1 METKPFFCIGNFIDT
16 FRGWAMIT
24 TGRKKNGME
33 RWNAVWKNISITAGI
48 LAAASGFTL
57 LLNSFVDS
65 DSHVP
70 LLFVLAILFISRF
83 TEGYI
88 YGIVAAIAAVIEV
101 NYIFTYPYFE
111 FNFTITGYPLTFVAM
126 LAVSLSVSALTTQIK
141 QQEQIRLE
149 VEKEK
154 MRANLMRAV
163 SHDIRTP
170 LTSIMGSA
178 SGIIENHKVLSE
190 EKQLELLYDI
200 REEAQWLIRIVENL
214 LSVTRMSGENTKLN
228 TEEEVAEEVISS
240 AVMKFRKRFPD
251 EKVEVKMPEEMLLV
265 SMDGVLIEQ
274 VLVNLLENSVLH
286 GKTVSLIQIIVTHEP
301 GKMIVSVED
310 DGQGIKESVLPVMF
324 EGKLSSADGEEYDS
338 KRNMGIGLSV
348 CKSIVS
354 AHKGEMK
361 AENRKEGGARVMFWL
376 PMEDEVDG
384 Y

>member
-1 METKPFFCIGNFIDT
+1 
-16 FRGWAMIT
+16 MIT

-57 LLNSFVDS
+57 LLNSFVNS

-141 QQEQIRLE
+141 QQERIRLE

>member
-1 METKPFFCIGNFIDT
+1 
-16 FRGWAMIT
+16 MIT
-24 TGRKKNGME
+24 AGQKKTGME
-33 RWNAVWKNISITAGI
+33 RWKAVWKNLSITAGI

-57 LLNSFVDS
+57 LLNSFVSS
-65 DSHVP
+65 DTHVP

-88 YGIVAAIAAVIEV
+88 YGIVASVAAVIEV

-111 FNFTITGYPLTFVAM
+111 FNFTITGYPLTFVTM

-190 EKQLELLYDI
+190 EKQLELLHDI
-200 REEAQWLIRIVENL
+200 KEEAQWLIRIVENL

-240 AVMKFRKRFPD
+240 AVMKFCKRFPD

-265 SMDGVLIEQ
+265 PMDGVLIEQ

-324 EGKLSSADGEEYDS
+324 EGKLSSEDGEEYDS

-354 AHKGEMK
+354 AHKGGMK

-376 PMEDEVDG
+376 PMEEDSTDG